1 MKFYEPRMRLNLQQF
16 AEPAGGEPAPAGGDN
31 PQEEQAPTTPPEEAK
46 PTEKGAGE
54 NDLMAEITRL
64 KAEMAKQK
72 ASLDAATSESAKYKR
87 ELRAKQSAEEIAAEE
102 KKAQEEAARA
112 EIETLR
118 REVARAKTV
127 KAVMSK
133 LGTDE
138 DAGGKIADYLYGAE
152 DPDAALAELQ
162 KVWMAREK
170 ALRLEYGKIPPPGAG
185 GVSAEDQKRM
195 AALAQAKQIGSAQAA
210 AKEAAQKAIN
220 AYIR

>member
-1 MKFYEPRMRLNLQQF
+1 MKLNEPRMRLNLQQF
-16 AEPAGGEPAPAGGDN
+16 AEPAGGEQAPDGGDN
-31 PQEEQAPTTPPEEAK
+31 PQEEQAPNQPTEEAK
-46 PTEKGAGE
+46 GGEQAAGE
-54 NDLMAEITRL
+54 SDLLAEITRL

-118 REVARAKTV
+118 KEVARAKTV

-138 DAGGKIADYLYGAE
+138 DASGKIADYLYGAE

-162 KVWMAREK
+162 KVWMAKEK
-170 ALRLEYGKIPPPGAG
+170 ALRLEFGKIPPPGAG

-195 AALAQAKQIGSAQAA
+195 AAIEQAKQLGKSQAA
-210 AKEAAQKAIN
+210 ANDAAQKAIN